1 MIWLIVTRWIGLLRL
16 YNFLDPEKGICDKLC
31 SKTGKE
37 SPHCSGCHGECD
49 SVSILSVIVNNSYL
63 KNSAM
68 NIELWCLR
76 KLFNNEFFWSWLTN
90 TNNKK
95 IKIQYFLS
103 EVPMGTRSESKKIWD
118 INHVI
123 EGPRRLSQGRFMEP
137 LSWLLL
143 LPFFVFRSNNLTV
156 IKIHEE
162 PFLIFQLLFLIDVFH
177 STQTEIEIIWK
188 WDF

>member
-1 MIWLIVTRWIGLLRL
+1 MIWIGRVNTLYIDHNTVKCQYHKCLGLRNHFCLKKSEIQPCCLSWTQTADKMSHMIWLIVTRWIGLLRL

-95 IKIQYFLS
+95 
-103 EVPMGTRSESKKIWD
+103 SKFNIFFRKFQW
-118 INHVI
+118 
-123 EGPRRLSQGRFMEP
+123 EPGLSQKKSE
-137 LSWLLL
+137 
-143 LPFFVFRSNNLTV
+143 T
-156 IKIHEE
+156 
-162 PFLIFQLLFLIDVFH
+162 
-177 STQTEIEIIWK
+177 
-188 WDF
+188 